1 MEPAA
6 KQYIQKF
13 GMSKNKKVSSSSS
26 IMDIKKEC
34 LMKGVDPLDS
44 EYIDWKLDKNF
55 DVISPQWKKGIKEEI
70 IKEVKME
77 MNEKLEELK
86 KEYNA
91 KFDISFLDEDI
102 MEIGGHDKSQKNNKK
117 EY

>member
-1 MEPAA
+1 ME
-6 KQYIQKF
+6 K
-13 GMSKNKKVSSSSS
+13 
-26 IMDIKKEC
+26 D
-34 LMKGVDPLDS
+34 
-44 EYIDWKLDKNF
+44 
-55 DVISPQWKKGIKEEI
+55 IKEEI
-70 IKEVKME
+70 LKEVKME